1 MILNTKQQLAL
12 DAFKDFLL
20 NDDAFI
26 YILEGYSGCGKSTI
40 TKQFIEEGT
49 KLLNFAISLSPEFVA
64 PHIAITATTNQ
75 AANNLKA
82 ITNYDVTTVH
92 SYFGL
97 TLRNNYQTGE
107 KDLVTTRNTIKQYQV
122 VLFIDEAS
130 YITQEDLDI
139 LFQWVDKAS
148 CKIVFIG
155 DPCQL
160 LGNDEGIAPA
170 FDLETEY
177 HFYLDE
183 VMRQGSD
190 SKILDFAEEHRE
202 AIINKV
208 NYLPEIYADNK
219 TLCVVNGPQFQ
230 TKVDELFKT
239 DPQGQRVL
247 AYTNATVIDYNEYIR
262 EQLGYADNQFRKGE
276 LVISN
281 GVIKNKKNTVSIRNN
296 ARLIINEFQGK
307 VTYSKPVGD
316 IEITLECYKYL
327 VRSVSGVAATIFAP
341 ADTTDYLNTVRE
353 LRDMAKNNKK
363 YWSVYF
369 DLTSTIADLR
379 PAYSSTVHKAQG
391 MTLTN
396 ALLDMNDID
405 NAGYRSVD
413 TALRLRYVGVTRAAN
428 TAYLYYSEDY

>member
-12 DAFKDFLL
+12 DGFKDFLL

-26 YILEGYSGCGKSTI
+26 YTLEGYSGCGKSTI

-107 KDLVTTRNTIKQYQV
+107 KDLVTTRNTHKQYQV

-139 LFQWVDKAS
+139 LFEYIDKAS

-160 LGNDEGIAPA
+160 LGNDNGNAPA

-177 HFYLDE
+177 HYYLDE

-208 NYLPEIYADNK
+208 NYLPEIYTDNK
-219 TLCVVNGPQFQ
+219 TLCVVNGPAFQ
-230 TKVDELFKT
+230 NKVDELFKANA
-239 DPQGQRVL
+239 QQQRVL
-247 AYTNATVIDYNEYIR
+247 AYTNAAVIDYNEYIR
-262 EQLGYADNQFRKGE
+262 EQLGHVGNQFRKGE

-281 GVIKNKKNTVSIRNN
+281 GVIKDKKNVVLIRNN
-296 ARLIINEFQGK
+296 SRLVINDFMGK
-307 VTYSKPVGD
+307 ATYKKSVGN
-316 IEITLECYKYL
+316 IEITLACFKYL
-327 VRSVSGVAATIFAP
+327 VRTVSGSTATIFAP
-341 ADTTDYLNTVRE
+341 ADTIDYLDTVRE
-353 LRDMAKNNKK
+353 LRDMAKEDKA
-363 YWSVYF
+363 YWSIYF

-379 PAYSSTVHKAQG
+379 PAYASTVHKAQG
-391 MTLTN
+391 MTLSN

-405 NAGYRSVD
+405 NAGYRNVD

-428 TAYLYYSEDY
+428 TAYLYYSED